1 MEKSSYNQPK
11 FSYFLK
17 PVINTKPKEE
27 FTPLLAYNY
36 ITGNSAK
43 EATLKL
49 RMINDVKFARVF
61 KAANFDYCTFSGLFR
76 KRSDQALISHSG
88 LLCLDF
94 DHLANVDEL
103 RSYLLADDYFE
114 TVLLFRSPSG
124 NGLKWVIEIDTSQAS
139 HAEYFRAVANYIK
152 QTYSV
157 EVDQSGKDISRA
169 CFLPHDPNCFLNPK
183 FL

>member
-36 ITGNSAK
+36 ITGNNAK
-43 EATLKL
+43 EATMKL

-103 RSYLLADDYFE
+103 RSHLLADDYFE

-152 QTYSV
+152 QAYSV
-157 EVDQSGKDISRA
+157 EIDQSGKDISRA